1 MYQLSEGNKYTDE
14 DLIARFQNGDEY
26 AFDEIVNRYKD
37 RLLNFVFRFIGQID
51 ESEDIVQDTFLKVY
65 KNKNSYENIARFST
79 WIYTI
84 AGNLAKT
91 ELRKR
96 KRRRI
101 FSISKMGIDDKEFE
115 LSSTART
122 PEENTESIFNEKII
136 HNAIQKLPDKFRTV
150 IILRDIQ
157 ELSYDEISKIIGV
170 PLGTIK
176 SRVNRA
182 RLKLRELLKDF
193 KN

>member
-1 MYQLSEGNKYTDE
+1 LSEGNKYTDE

-65 KNKNSYENIARFST
+65 KNKNSYVNIARFST

-115 LSSTART
+115 LLSTART
-122 PEENTESIFNEKII
+122 PEENTESVFNEKII
-136 HNAIQKLPDKFRTV
+136 QNAIQKLPDKFRTV

>member
-14 DLIARFQNGDEY
+14 ELIARFQNGDEY
-26 AFDEIVNRYKD
+26 AFDEIVKRYKD

-65 KNKNSYENIARFST
+65 KNKNSYVNIARFST

-101 FSISKMGIDDKEFE
+101 FSISRMGIDDKEFE
-115 LSSTART
+115 LPSTART
-122 PEENTESIFNEKII
+122 PEENTESLFNEKLIQ
-136 HNAIQKLPDKFRTV
+136 NAIQKLPDKFRTV